1 MPDPLGRAVV
11 DLDDLEAA
19 LLQTL
24 KKVRIDTIYP
34 PTTSHARQGYWRCKH
49 CNEQFYRGTSYD
61 GFCKKANCKDRVATH
76 TLNLG
81 KATSEIKRVLQQA
94 GPGKV
99 SLDLV
104 AAYTEA
110 GLAEPFAVAI
120 ARDESN
126 AGSVL
131 DLWEADW
138 WRQYE
143 VTDPL
148 IGAVLDGVLP
158 EVDAKWLNT
167 VRSDHPD
174 LVTECIEQTLTVEW
188 SKALLDAGFNGHV
201 EAVKAVLKGGEP
213 VLVARIQRL
222 KVEASALP
230 PKRDGSLSKQST
242 KSDTDRPSIVPSESI
257 TENDLRVHV
266 ANKTTRDVR
275 EMWKLVYGANNV
287 AGRTDQDLAAD
298 LVNLGVRVHQ
308 EGGLR
313 RQSVT
318 SWKNAQVK
326 RAWNAFGAR
335 SRSSWTTGD
344 YRSNLRAVQDFFTI
358 RA

>member
-19 LLQTL
+19 LLKAL
-24 KKVRIDTIYP
+24 EKVTIDKSYP
-34 PTTSHARQGYWRCKH
+34 QLRNHTHHYWRCKN
-49 CNEQFYRGTSYD
+49 CNSQHHGPSYN
-61 GFCKKANCKDRVATH
+61 GFCNRTACKERTARH
-76 TLNLG
+76 TLNLR
-81 KATSEIKRVLQQA
+81 KATSGIKAALSKA

-188 SKALLDAGFNGHV
+188 SKALLNAGFNGHV
-201 EAVKAVLKGGEP
+201 EAVKAVLQGGEP
-213 VLVARIQRL
+213 ALVARIQRL

-230 PKRDGSLSKQST
+230 PKRDGSLSKRSKKGT
-242 KSDTDRPSIVPSESI
+242 ASSSIVPSESI
-257 TENDLRVHV
+257 TENDLKVHV
-266 ANKTTRDVR
+266 ANKRLRDVR
-275 EMWKLVYGANNV
+275 EMWKLVHKLGMHGKN
-287 AGRTDQDLAAD
+287 DQALAAD
-298 LVNLGVRVHQ
+298 LVKVGLLVHRD
-308 EGGLR
+308 GGLR

-318 SWKNAQVK
+318 SWKKTQLES
-326 RAWNAFGAR
+326 AWTALGAR
-335 SRSSWTTGD
+335 KRGSWSTAE
-344 YRSNLRAVQDFFTI
+344 YRQNLKSVQNFFTI
-358 RA
+358 RS